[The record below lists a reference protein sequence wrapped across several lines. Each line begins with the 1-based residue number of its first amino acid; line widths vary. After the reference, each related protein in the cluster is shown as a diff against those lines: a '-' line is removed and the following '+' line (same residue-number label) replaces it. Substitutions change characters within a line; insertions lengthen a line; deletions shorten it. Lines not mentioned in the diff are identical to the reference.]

1 MIHNTLMLKQL
12 AAHYLKEKRS
22 SLDFAVSMSE
32 GEIDCSAESV
42 APSSYLGQF
51 ARLIEEG
58 DAFVMQP

>member
-1 MIHNTLMLKQL
+1 MLHQL

-22 SLDFAVSMSE
+22 SLEFAVSMSE

-42 APSSYLGQF
+42 VPSSYLGQF
-51 ARLIEEG
+51 ARLIEQG